1 MKNFKNIVI
10 LVVFIMSLT
19 VVVCQAEDVIIS
31 VTPTEI
37 VDAVDKNG
45 SPFKRI
51 VFSEDKVLN
60 GIKYKSSSIV
70 ISFKDTIDEVKK
82 IELGKIN
89 KLIVSKSEYKGR
101 DSYTLLAVIK

>member
-1 MKNFKNIVI
+1 MKNFNNAVIFAMFIIV
-10 LVVFIMSLT
+10 LSVSFV
-19 VVVCQAEDVIIS
+19 QAEDVIIQ

-37 VDAVDKNG
+37 VDSTDKNG

-89 KLIVSKSEYKGR
+89 KLIVAKSEYKGR
-101 DSYTLLAVIK
+101 DSYTLLAVVK

>member
-1 MKNFKNIVI
+1 MKKLNNAIILIIFVLAITVNFVH
-10 LVVFIMSLT
+10 
-19 VVVCQAEDVIIS
+19 AEDVILS

-37 VDAVDKNG
+37 VDSVDKNG

-60 GIKYKSSSIV
+60 GIKYKSSSI
-70 ISFKDTIDEVKK
+70 IIAFKDVIDETKK
-82 IELGKIN
+82 IELN
-89 KLIVSKSEYKGR
+89 KLNKMIVSKSEYKGR

>member
-1 MKNFKNIVI
+1 MKNLKNIIVF
-10 LVVFIMSLT
+10 VVFIMALT
-19 VVVCQAEDVIIS
+19 VSFCNAEDVIIQ

-37 VDAVDKNG
+37 VDATDKSGN
-45 SPFKRI
+45 SFKRI

-82 IELGKIN
+82 IELGKTN

>member
-1 MKNFKNIVI
+1 MKNFRNIVI

-19 VVVCQAEDVIIS
+19 VAFCQAEDVIIS

-37 VDAVDKNG
+37 VDATDKNG
-45 SPFKRI
+45 NSFKRI

-70 ISFKDTIDEVKK
+70 IAFKDVIDETKK
-82 IELGKIN
+82 IELNKVN

>member
-1 MKNFKNIVI
+1 MKKLNNAIILIIFVLAITVNFVR
-10 LVVFIMSLT
+10 
-19 VVVCQAEDVIIS
+19 AEDVIIS

-51 VFSEDKVLN
+51 IFSEDKVLN

-70 ISFKDTIDEVKK
+70 ISFKDTIEETKK
-82 IELGKIN
+82 IELGKTN

-101 DSYTLLAVIK
+101 DSYTLLAVVK